1 LAERKIQKKSLN
13 KLQDGESLNGINVKR
28 RYSMN
33 KQSTI
38 EEEQKKDDLIDNLMK
53 LGVFKLQDLQL
64 YQVSLEVLKKEYKK
78 RTN

>member
-1 LAERKIQKKSLN
+1 
-13 KLQDGESLNGINVKR
+13 
-28 RYSMN
+28 MN